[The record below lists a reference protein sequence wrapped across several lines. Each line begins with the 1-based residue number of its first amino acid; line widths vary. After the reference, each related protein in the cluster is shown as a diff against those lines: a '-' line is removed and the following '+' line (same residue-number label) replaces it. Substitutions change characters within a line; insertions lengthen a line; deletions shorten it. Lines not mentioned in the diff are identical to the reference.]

1 MLVSFILSILNRK
14 PGFAWA
20 PSVDLSD
27 NAIRSTLL
35 PVSLS

>member
-1 MLVSFILSILNRK
+1 MLVSFILSVLNRK

-20 PSVDLSD
+20 PSLDLSD

-35 PVSLS
+35 PSSQS